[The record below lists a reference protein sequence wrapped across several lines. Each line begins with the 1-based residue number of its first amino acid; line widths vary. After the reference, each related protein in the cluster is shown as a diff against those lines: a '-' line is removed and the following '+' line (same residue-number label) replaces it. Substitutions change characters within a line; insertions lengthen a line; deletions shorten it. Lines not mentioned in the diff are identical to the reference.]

1 MAESSASIATTC
13 PMKSDRPLP
22 RSEPFPAESA
32 AEVLPPPRHFARRS
46 FLRSLGIAS
55 AVLLPSAAGLAHGHD
70 EDDDDSRHATNGGRL
85 THGDAAILRFLAA
98 AELIETDLWQQYTE
112 LTLGNDAYGKAIEA
126 IDDDMPQYI
135 SDNTDDE
142 LSHAT
147 FLNAYLVSKG
157 VEAVNL
163 DAFRTLPSSPAAG
176 ATQKGRLTS
185 LASLN
190 VDTSWYLR
198 YRGTGNPDL
207 GATFG
212 QAVNITG
219 RPAIPLAGP
228 YTDTQMQAIA
238 NTAAFHFGTI
248 EQGGSSLYG
257 SLLSKVTSLEVV
269 RILAGIGG
277 SEVHHFAIWHD
288 QIGNVPPL
296 DNGDGLVFPDLNANP
311 ATATSLIMP
320 EPCHFL
326 RNNLPLCSIIRPL
339 AGRNAGAMAAVTA
352 LTNSRLFTGQS
363 VRFFRQLNALARSA
377 DAAFRQLG

>member
-1 MAESSASIATTC
+1 
-13 PMKSDRPLP
+13 MKSHRPLH
-22 RSEPFPAESA
+22 RSEPVPAESA

-46 FLRSLGIAS
+46 FLRSLGVAS
-55 AVLLPSAAGLAHGHD
+55 AVLLPSAAGLASAGG
-70 EDDDDSRHATNGGRL
+70 EDDDHGSHHVAKAGHL
-85 THGDAAILRFLAA
+85 THGDTAILRFLAA

-112 LTLGNDAYGKAIEA
+112 LTLGNEAFGEAIEA

-142 LSHAT
+142 LSHAA
-147 FLNAYLVSKG
+147 FLNAYLDSKG
-157 VEAVNL
+157 AEPVNL
-163 DAFRTLPSSPAAG
+163 DEFRTLPSSPAEG
-176 ATQKGRLTS
+176 ATQTGRLTS
-185 LASLN
+185 LASLT

-212 QAVNITG
+212 QAVTIVG

-228 YTDTQMQAIA
+228 YTDTQIQAIA

-257 SLLSKVTSLEVV
+257 SLLSNVTSLEVV

-277 SEVHHFAIWHD
+277 AEVHHFAIWHD

-320 EPCHFL
+320 EPCRFL
-326 RNNLPLCSIIRPL
+326 RNDLPLCSIIRPL
-339 AGRNAGAMAAVTA
+339 TGRNAGAMAAVTA
-352 LTNSRLFTGQS
+352 LTDSGLFTGQS
-363 VRFFRQLNALARSA
+363 THFLRRLKTLARNA
-377 DAAFRQLG
+377 DAAFRQLH